1 MTYEEAK
8 NEFGAKILDKKIL
21 DKAIEQ
27 CEADACCGCAF
38 ITTEEWEMPC
48 CKCMRSCKDYWRR
61 AGEQDG

>member
-38 ITTEEWEMPC
+38 IKTEKWEMPC
-48 CKCMRSCKDYWRR
+48 RKCIRSCKDYWRK
-61 AGEQDG
+61 AGEQNG